1 MSDEQPRTD
10 ANSRERS
17 PDHQYTLSIE
27 QAAELYAKAGHPRTP
42 RAIQKYCALSK
53 LDCHKVE
60 TETGEKYLV
69 APYSVDRHITYIN
82 EVRTVANGR
91 DQTRTDANVRTM
103 ENKGELSAG
112 TNSPEQPRTD
122 AAVRGPEDRY
132 VVLLERENEFLRGQ
146 VSVKDTQIE
155 ALLER
160 DKETNTLIH
169 RLQAMLAPLLV
180 APGERRDPTRG
191 RLSGRIIAPSHDRPP
206 RHRPNRR
213 ATAQRSPRRLKPS
226 KIRDVFFPAANSRE
240 RTRTFARNTA
250 ARLSTA
256 CQHVCIAL
264 DRAFAFAGY
273 NNQTYDGNR

>member
-1 MSDEQPRTD
+1 MTPEQPRTD
-10 ANSRERS
+10 ATSRERS

-82 EVRTVANGR
+82 EVRTVATSR
-91 DQTRTDANVRTM
+91 DQTRTDANVRTT
-103 ENKGELSAG
+103 ENKGNGG
-112 TNSPEQPRTD
+112 TNDREQPRTF

-132 VVLLERENEFLRGQ
+132 VTLLEKENDFLRGQ

-180 APGERRDPTRG
+180 APADRRDP
-191 RLSGRIIAPSHDRPP
+191 
-206 RHRPNRR
+206 
-213 ATAQRSPRRLKPS
+213 ATSP
-226 KIRDVFFPAANSRE
+226 E
-240 RTRTFARNTA
+240 RTETP
-250 ARLSTA
+250 STS
-256 CQHVCIAL
+256 
-264 DRAFAFAGY
+264 R
-273 NNQTYDGNR
+273 

>member
-1 MSDEQPRTD
+1 VETSGLSSRAMSDEQSRTD
-10 ANSRERS
+10 ANSRDRS
-17 PDHQYTLSIE
+17 PDHEYTLSVE

-69 APYSVDRHITYIN
+69 APYSVDRHITYIK

-103 ENKGELSAG
+103 ENKGEKAAN
-112 TNSPEQPRTD
+112 TNEQPRTD
-122 AAVRGPEDRY
+122 ANVRSPEDRY
-132 VVLLERENEFLRGQ
+132 VGLLEKENEFLRGQ
-146 VSVKDTQIE
+146 VTVKDSQIE

-180 APGERRDPTRG
+180 APADRRDTGTQADRTD
-191 RLSGRIIAPSHDRPP
+191 RTETPS
-206 RHRPNRR
+206 
-213 ATAQRSPRRLKPS
+213 TSP
-226 KIRDVFFPAANSRE
+226 
-240 RTRTFARNTA
+240 
-250 ARLSTA
+250 
-256 CQHVCIAL
+256 
-264 DRAFAFAGY
+264 
-273 NNQTYDGNR
+273 

>member
-1 MSDEQPRTD
+1 MSPEQPRTD
-10 ANSRERS
+10 ATSRERS

-103 ENKGELSAG
+103 ENKDERGAR
-112 TNSPEQPRTD
+112 TAPNSRERTRPFAAPRT
-122 AAVRGPEDRY
+122 GTSS
-132 VVLLERENEFLRGQ
+132 VLEKENEFLRGQ

-180 APGERRDPTRG
+180 AP
-191 RLSGRIIAPSHDRPP
+191 
-206 RHRPNRR
+206 
-213 ATAQRSPRRLKPS
+213 K
-226 KIRDVFFPAANSRE
+226 
-240 RTRTFARNTA
+240 
-250 ARLSTA
+250 
-256 CQHVCIAL
+256 QHKEPI
-264 DRAFAFAGY
+264 
-273 NNQTYDGNR
+273 